1 MFWRKHTSIF
11 KKYSGSWIACTK
23 SLTWAIAH
31 HRRTLH
37 KTPSLIITLKKKVA
51 EETTTLNGT
60 PPPKLCFIVCDD
72 GHCIESSQRIS
83 CLCNLQMNFLYTQR
97 LFEKKTEEKCSWEGR
112 CTFTV
117 LLNCRGTS
125 FLLQHCPSPPP
136 FLGLVDLQLTRVAGS
151 ISDGPCHAS
160 LCPGTH

>member
-1 MFWRKHTSIF
+1 MFWGKHTSICQ
-11 KKYSGSWIACTK
+11 KYSGSWIACTK

-37 KTPSLIITLKKKVA
+37 KTPSLIITLKKKV
-51 EETTTLNGT
+51 EGTTTLNGT
-60 PPPKLCFIVCDD
+60 PPPKPCFIVCDD

-83 CLCNLQMNFLYTQR
+83 CLCNLQMSFRCIQR
-97 LFEKKTEEKCSWEGR
+97 LLEMKTEEKCSWEGR

-125 FLLQHCPSPPP
+125 FILQHPPP
-136 FLGLVDLQLTRVAGS
+136 FFFLGLVDLQLTRVAGS